1 MQEHVIYRTET
12 RVVCFGDRKI
22 TVNSRKPI
30 LPAKE
35 RERRKREA
43 EQCLYDV
50 FSKFAKAQ

>member
-1 MQEHVIYRTET
+1 MQEHVNYKTET

-30 LPAKE
+30 LPPKE

-43 EQCLYDV
+43 EQSLYDV